1 MKKSKETFEEIFQKK
16 STLSCLNKIVKKL
29 KSRGLSAEVLE
40 ELEEETTYIG
50 KKLGISP
57 IQCVIL
63 GGIIEAAGPSSFAN
77 DGEIRDFLDVTN
89 IEYMNFEKDIEQM
102 STKYI
107 VRIENCGNGKG
118 NRYTVYGKAMEA
130 ISSNEVYHPQSND
143 GLTPDEVFTRFRILF
158 SEYFDDALTEKRLN
172 EELVDI
178 IDRNQEIKFC
188 SKAKEVRT
196 NIKDRDFFNM
206 FIYMCHR
213 YASHGQINIDI
224 ERLTNLT
231 NQNHEQRGFRD
242 PVRLTRDFV
251 GEQTPLQKCKLI
263 EFASDEGFV
272 NEEQVCLCEDIRKNF
287 FTEICIQAE
296 ELPKSPDLKA
306 CGSIPRKEL
315 VYNPT
320 EKEQISRIAKMLD
333 NANFKGVQNRLKEQ
347 GMRDGLNIIFYGA
360 PGTGKTESCLQLARE
375 SGRDILVV
383 DVSKL
388 KDKYVGNSEKQVR
401 GLFKYYSDLVKHSEK
416 APILLFNEADAIF
429 GKRMENAEQGVDKM
443 NNALQNIILQEME
456 TISGVLI
463 ATTNLETSLDPAFER
478 RFLMKVR
485 FDMPDSGA
493 RQKIWKTMLP
503 ELSEKDA
510 EQLACRYE
518 FSGGQIE
525 NISRKSTINYI
536 IEGEKATIED
546 LAKYCDEERFTKN
559 NVRKAIGF

>member
-1 MKKSKETFEEIFQKK
+1 MKRSTETLDEIFQKK

-107 VRIENCGNGKG
+107 VRIENCSNGKG

-143 GLTPDEVFTRFRILF
+143 GLTLDEVFTRFRILF
-158 SEYFDDALTEKRLN
+158 HEYFDDALTEKRLN

-178 IDRNQEIKFC
+178 IERNQEVKFC
-188 SKAKEVRT
+188 SKAKEVRAK
-196 NIKDRDFFNM
+196 IKDRDFFNM

-272 NEEQVCLCEDIRKNF
+272 NEEQVCLCEDIRKAF
-287 FTEICIQAE
+287 FTEICIRAE
-296 ELPKSPDLKA
+296 ELPKSPDLKT
-306 CGSIPRKEL
+306 CDSISRKEL
-315 VYNPT
+315 IYNPT

-333 NANFKGVQNRLKEQ
+333 NDNFKGVQNRLKEQ
-347 GMRDGLNIIFYGA
+347 GMREGLNIIFYGA

-456 TISGVLI
+456 TISGILI

-493 RQKIWKTMLP
+493 RQKIWKTMMP
-503 ELSEKDA
+503 ELSDKDA

-525 NISRKSTINYI
+525 NISRKSMINYI

-559 NVRKAIGF
+559 NVRRAIGF